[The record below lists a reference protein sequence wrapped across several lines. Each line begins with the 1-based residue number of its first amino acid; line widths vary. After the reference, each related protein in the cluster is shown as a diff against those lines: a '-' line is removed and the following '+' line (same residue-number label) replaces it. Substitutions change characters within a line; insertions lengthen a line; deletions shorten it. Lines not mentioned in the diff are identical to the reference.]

1 MSLPNF
7 ILAGTNSAG
16 TTALYHQLRQHPQI
30 YLSPVKEPTSFAAAD
45 MLVRPA
51 FRNSITRHRAA
62 LQAYLAGP
70 MDQIRH
76 FWVPEWKDYVQLFR
90 NVRDHKAIG
99 EGSVNYFWLPGAA
112 AAIRSK
118 LPDVRL
124 IVLLRN
130 PSERAFSWYLQNLAT
145 HPGLTFRD
153 WFLEARE
160 PGGDGATANGR
171 FTLPFDG
178 CWYTPNVRRFFDH
191 FPRRQIRIYLHDD
204 YRADGRAVLRDICEF
219 LGVDP
224 DQPIDTT
231 RRVNETLVPRFPL
244 VETLRRRFLRHIP
257 LTLWLPDRVGRA
269 VRAWYRRGRTAYR
282 MTPDDRRLVIDFYRD
297 EIGRTADLIG
307 RDLSAWLR

>member
-1 MSLPNF
+1 MKLPNF
-7 ILAGTNSAG
+7 ILAGTNTSG
-16 TTALYHQLRQHPQI
+16 TTALYHHLRQHPQI

-45 MLVRPA
+45 MLARPS
-51 FRNSITRHRAA
+51 FRSSIERNRVS
-62 LQAYLAGP
+62 LQAYLAGT
-70 MDQIRH
+70 MDQVRH
-76 FWVPEWKDYVQLFR
+76 YWVPEWEDYVQLFR
-90 NVRDHKAIG
+90 NATDQTAIG

-112 AAIRSK
+112 AAIRAK

-130 PSERAFSWYLQNLAT
+130 PTERLFSWYLKNLAT

-160 PGGDGATANGR
+160 PGGDGATENGR

-178 CWYTPNVRRFFDH
+178 CWYTPHLQRFFDL

-204 YRADGRAVLRDICEF
+204 YRANGPAVLQDVCEF
-219 LGVDP
+219 VGVNP

-231 RRVNETLVPRFPL
+231 RQVNETRVPRFPWI
-244 VETLRRRFLRHIP
+244 EKLRRRFLRHVP
-257 LTLWLPDRVGRA
+257 LTLWLPDRVGRTL
-269 VRAWYRRGRTAYR
+269 RAWYRRRRGAYH
-282 MTPDDRRLVIDFYRD
+282 MTPDDRQLAIDFYRE
-297 EIGRTADLIG
+297 EIRRTADLID